1 MSVEKPKASV
11 ADFIKRYGGKTETP
25 EDLGAKDSIQ
35 VVPEKPAEPIRP
47 RQVIE
52 QPPKPEVKEGE
63 FVRLNHPEVKPA
75 DDGYIKDMEQFGGD
89 GTFDIN
95 ELNDMNI
102 KLKNVHSITQLSY
115 NYYKKYGKIDSEPII
130 IKDTIFIPYV
140 NDKSTNVKSYVKQFK
155 FEQKESDNSVS
166 GNINI
171 PSIYNFDTKE
181 LTFNENINPYITDL
195 DIKINDTLLVVPTIN
210 YKRVCLFWRRP
221 KSINVFVKSSSKLF
235 NLEQTQTIQITK

>member
-1 MSVEKPKASV
+1 M
-11 ADFIKRYGGKTETP
+11 FIK
-25 EDLGAKDSIQ
+25 
-35 VVPEKPAEPIRP
+35 IRNKNFE
-47 RQVIE
+47 ID
-52 QPPKPEVKEGE
+52 
-63 FVRLNHPEVKPA
+63 RLNGNIKALNSNVQILKTKNDEAYYKI
-75 DDGYIKDMEQFGGD
+75 DGLTLDKSDLKKYNKDLL
-89 GTFDIN
+89 N

-210 YKRVCLFWRRP
+210 YKRVWLFWRRP

>member
-1 MSVEKPKASV
+1 MSSLILLVKPIFKSKWFWIGILLLTISLM
-11 ADFIKRYGGKTETP
+11 FIK
-25 EDLGAKDSIQ
+25 
-35 VVPEKPAEPIRP
+35 IRNKNFE
-47 RQVIE
+47 ID
-52 QPPKPEVKEGE
+52 
-63 FVRLNHPEVKPA
+63 RLNGNIKALNSNVQILKTKNNEAYYKI
-75 DDGYIKDMEQFGGD
+75 DGLTLDKSDLKKYNKDLL
-89 GTFDIN
+89 N

-210 YKRVCLFWRRP
+210 YKRVWLFWRRP
-221 KSINVFVKSSSKLF
+221 KSISVFVKSSSKLF
-235 NLEQTQTIQITK
+235 NLEQIQTIQITK